1 MSKQSV
7 DYSEEEV
14 VTNVYKTETHVFK
27 IKQDL
32 LEKMKEGKEYLL
44 KLGTRIQK
52 NMKQLNDKS
61 NGKEWQESYE
71 AIFEEISN
79 QKVMPGLVP
88 Q

>member
-1 MSKQSV
+1 MSKPDV
-7 DYSEEEV
+7 EFDTIEV
-14 VTNVYKTETHVFK
+14 VTNVYRTQTHSFK
-27 IKQDL
+27 IREDL
-32 LEKMKEGKEYLL
+32 LDKMKEGKEYLL

-52 NMKQLNDKS
+52 NMKQLNEKS

-71 AIFEEISN
+71 AIFEEITN